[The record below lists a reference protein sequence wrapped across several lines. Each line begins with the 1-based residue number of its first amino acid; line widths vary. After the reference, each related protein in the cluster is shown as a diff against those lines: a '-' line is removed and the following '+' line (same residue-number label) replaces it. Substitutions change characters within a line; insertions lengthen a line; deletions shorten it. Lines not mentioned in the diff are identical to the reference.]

1 MTHLTFYDSCYYRDI
16 ASVMSESATDTS
28 DKTSETSDSSES
40 ESESGEESSNATPKA
55 ESHDE
60 ATVEQDAGATT
71 IPATTIHEPPPP
83 TIEVRDEKVVAVTAS
98 EMLEESS
105 ATLHREDEPDVASA
119 VPLNVDVGL
128 SSEASQLA
136 EEKIEAPRSVDKV
149 ARVVGQAKSDI
160 ISKPEV
166 ETDAS
171 EVHHVY
177 QKTVVRQMEV
187 RTADEQY
194 DEHE

>member
-1 MTHLTFYDSCYYRDI
+1 
-16 ASVMSESATDTS
+16 MSESATDTS

-40 ESESGEESSNATPKA
+40 ESESGEESSDATPKA

-71 IPATTIHEPPPP
+71 IPATTIHDSPPP
-83 TIEVRDEKVVAVTAS
+83 TTEVRDEKVVTVTAS

-105 ATLHREDEPDVASA
+105 ATLHREDEPDVSSE
-119 VPLNVDVGL
+119 VPLNVDVEL
-128 SSEASQLA
+128 SSAAKASQLA

-177 QKTVVRQMEV
+177 QKTVLRQTEV

-194 DEHE
+194 NEHE